1 MGYLLVSTMKKNI
14 REAVGVPSNI
24 HETSEK
30 IYKKIYSWVKN
41 LKEEDL
47 EPGVGAQKDFRG
59 KFQIAD
65 YPFSTIRVKL
75 GVEPHK
81 KITEP
86 ELMSMS
92 VQTQSKKTEDFKL
105 QTLKSKTV
113 NILIL
118 ILVPKG
124 WDYSKLPSFFETNK
138 NELIENF
145 SHELK
150 HAYDHYKKEYD
161 SMENRAIYQGAIGSG
176 IGIDAV
182 DKFIHDIYFTSV
194 NENLVRPSEVLS
206 AIKANKISQKD
217 FLNFLTNHVTYQNLK
232 RIQNFTYEK
241 FIQEILSEPKKVDKF
256 LKKLGLDPSTMRDK
270 TKVRRVLEATYN
282 YIVNSTISNYSDM
295 LKQSILDELIGFQGE
310 QQVMFTNFIKKV
322 TRFKKPEDFYKYYE
336 KQFKYVADEMIRKIS
351 KVYSLVDK

>member
-1 MGYLLVSTMKKNI
+1 M
-14 REAVGVPSNI
+14 A
-24 HETSEK
+24 H
-30 IYKKIYSWVKN
+30 
-41 LKEEDL
+41 
-47 EPGVGAQKDFRG
+47 
-59 KFQIAD
+59 
-65 YPFSTIRVKL
+65 
-75 GVEPHK
+75 
-81 KITEP
+81 
-86 ELMSMS
+86 
-92 VQTQSKKTEDFKL
+92 FKL

-124 WDYSKLPSFFETNK
+124 WDYSELPSFFETNK

-241 FIQEILSEPKKVDKF
+241 FIQEILSTPKQVDKF

>member
-1 MGYLLVSTMKKNI
+1 MKKNLK
-14 REAVGVPSNI
+14 EAVGVPANI
-24 HETSEK
+24 HETSER
-30 IYKKIYSWVKN
+30 IYKKVFNWVKN

-47 EPGVGAQKDFRG
+47 QPGIGAQKDFRG
-59 KFQIAD
+59 QFQIAD
-65 YPFSTIRVKL
+65 YPFSTVRVKL

-81 KITEP
+81 KISQP

-105 QTLKSKTV
+105 ETIKSKTV

-124 WDYSKLPSFFETNK
+124 WDYSELPSFFEKNK
-138 NELIENF
+138 NEILENF

-150 HAYDHYKKEYD
+150 HAYDHHKKEFD
-161 SMENRAIYQGAIGSG
+161 NMETRAIYQGVVGAG

-182 DKFIHDIYFTSV
+182 DRFIHDIYFTSAS
-194 NENLVRPSEVLS
+194 ENLVRPSEVLS

-217 FLNFLTNHVTYQNLK
+217 FLNFLTNHTTYQNFK
-232 RIQNFTYEK
+232 RIQNFNFEQ
-241 FIQEILSEPKKVDKF
+241 FIQEILSKPKQLDRF
-256 LKKLGLDPSTMRDK
+256 LKKLGLDPTNMKDK
-270 TKVRRVLEATYN
+270 DKVRKVLEATHN
-282 YIVNSTISNYSDM
+282 YIVNTTISNYGDM
-295 LKQSILDELIGFQGE
+295 LKQSIMDELIGFQGQ
-310 QQVMFTNFIKKV
+310 QQVMFRNFIKKV
-322 TRFKKPEDFYKYYE
+322 LRFKKPEEFYKYYE

>member
-1 MGYLLVSTMKKNI
+1 MKKNLK
-14 REAVGVPSNI
+14 EAVGVPENI

-30 IYKKIYSWVKN
+30 IYKKVFNWVKN

-47 EPGVGAQKDFRG
+47 QPGVGAQKDFRG
-59 KFQIAD
+59 QFQIAD
-65 YPFSTIRVKL
+65 YPFSTVRVKI

-81 KITEP
+81 KISQP

-105 QTLKSKTV
+105 ETIKSKTV

-124 WDYSKLPSFFETNK
+124 WDYSELPSFFEKNK
-138 NELIENF
+138 NEILENF

-150 HAYDHYKKEYD
+150 HAYDHHKKEFD
-161 SMENRAIYQGAIGSG
+161 NMETRAIYQGVVGTG

-182 DKFIHDIYFTSV
+182 DRFIHDIYFTSA

-217 FLNFLTNHVTYQNLK
+217 FLNFLTNHTTYQNFK
-232 RIQNFTYEK
+232 RIQNFNFEQFT
-241 FIQEILSEPKKVDKF
+241 QEILSKPKQLDRF
-256 LKKLGLDPSTMRDK
+256 LKKLGLDPTNMKDK
-270 TKVRRVLEATYN
+270 DKVRKVLEATHN
-282 YIVNSTISNYSDM
+282 YIVNTTISNYGDM
-295 LKQSILDELIGFQGE
+295 LKQSIMDELIGFQGQ
-310 QQVMFTNFIKKV
+310 QQVMFRNFIKKV
-322 TRFKKPEDFYKYYE
+322 LRFKKPEEFYKYYE

>member
-1 MGYLLVSTMKKNI
+1 MKKNI

-30 IYKKIYSWVKN
+30 IYKKIYAWVKN

-59 KFQIAD
+59 QFQIAD

-161 SMENRAIYQGAIGSG
+161 SMENRAVYQGAIGSG

-310 QQVMFTNFIKKV
+310 QQVMFTNFIKKI

-336 KQFKYVADEMIRKIS
+336 KQFKFVADEMIRKIS

>member
-41 LKEEDL
+41 LKKEDL

-59 KFQIAD
+59 QFQIAD

-138 NELIENF
+138 NE
-145 SHELK
+145 
-150 HAYDHYKKEYD
+150 
-161 SMENRAIYQGAIGSG
+161 
-176 IGIDAV
+176 
-182 DKFIHDIYFTSV
+182 
-194 NENLVRPSEVLS
+194 
-206 AIKANKISQKD
+206 
-217 FLNFLTNHVTYQNLK
+217 
-232 RIQNFTYEK
+232 
-241 FIQEILSEPKKVDKF
+241 
-256 LKKLGLDPSTMRDK
+256 
-270 TKVRRVLEATYN
+270 
-282 YIVNSTISNYSDM
+282 
-295 LKQSILDELIGFQGE
+295 
-310 QQVMFTNFIKKV
+310 
-322 TRFKKPEDFYKYYE
+322 
-336 KQFKYVADEMIRKIS
+336 
-351 KVYSLVDK
+351 

>member
-1 MGYLLVSTMKKNI
+1 MKKNLK
-14 REAVGVPSNI
+14 EAVGVPANI

-30 IYKKIYSWVKN
+30 IYKKVFNWVKN

-47 EPGVGAQKDFRG
+47 LPGVGAQKDFRG
-59 KFQIAD
+59 QFQIAD
-65 YPFSTIRVKL
+65 YPFSTVRIKL

-92 VQTQSKKTEDFKL
+92 VQTQSKKTEEFKL
-105 QTLKSKTV
+105 QTVKSKTI

-124 WDYSKLPSFFETNK
+124 WDFNELPSFFEKIK
-138 NELIENF
+138 NEIIENF

-150 HAYDHYKKEYD
+150 HAYDHEKKEFD
-161 SMENRAIYQGAIGSG
+161 SMEKRAIYQGVVGGG
-176 IGIDAV
+176 IGIDAI
-182 DKFIHDIYFTSV
+182 DRFIHDIYFTSA

-206 AIKANKISQKD
+206 ALKANKISQKD
-217 FLNFLTNHVTYQNLK
+217 FLKFLTSHSTYQNLK
-232 RIQNFTYEK
+232 RIQNFSFEQFTK
-241 FIQEILSEPKKVDKF
+241 DILSKPKQVDKL
-256 LKKLGLDPSTMRDK
+256 LKKIGFDPTTMRDK

-282 YIVNSTISNYSDM
+282 YIVNTTITNYKDM
-295 LKQSILDELIGFQGE
+295 LKQSMWDELMGFQGE

-336 KQFKYVADEMIRKIS
+336 KEFKIVADEMIRKIS
-351 KVYSLVDK
+351 KVYSLIEN